1 MSKELPFW
9 KSKKLEEMSI
19 TEWENLCDG
28 CGCCCL
34 HKLEDEDTGDI
45 YATSVACR
53 LLDKDTC
60 QCKNYNHR
68 KSIIPDCILLDID
81 TIKTARWLPESCAY
95 RLVNEDKDLPW
106 WHPLISKDFQTVHQT
121 QCSAR
126 EQIKIHDDELS
137 SIESYC
143 QYITGVL
150 YKNR

>member
-9 KSKKLEEMSI
+9 KRKKLEEMSV
-19 TEWENLCDG
+19 TEWESLCDG

-34 HKLEDEDTGDI
+34 HKLEDDDTGDI
-45 YATSVACR
+45 YATSIACR

-60 QCKNYNHR
+60 QCKNYIHR
-68 KSIIPDCILLDID
+68 KSIISDCVLLDIA

-95 RLVNEDKDLPW
+95 RLVSEGKDLPW

-121 QCSAR
+121 QFSAR

-137 SIESYC
+137 STESYY
-143 QYITGVL
+143 QYITGIL